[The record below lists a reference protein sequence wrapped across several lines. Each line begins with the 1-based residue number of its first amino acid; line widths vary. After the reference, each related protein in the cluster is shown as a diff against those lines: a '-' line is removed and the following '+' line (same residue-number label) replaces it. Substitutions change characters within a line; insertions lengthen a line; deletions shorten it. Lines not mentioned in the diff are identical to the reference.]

1 MDVIEKEPEDLG
13 SKEDNKKPYGKLDIT
28 DDLLKKITALA
39 ERGMSRA
46 HVRDYLVI
54 SKRQWMKK
62 SVHTQELEKAY
73 LRGQAQGVAFTAGK
87 LMELIKMGNL
97 EAIKFYLARIAKY
110 SEAPESDTNEPEIKK
125 AEKLI
130 IATLDPIEAAKIYQ
144 EFMKGSIK

>member
-1 MDVIEKEPEDLG
+1 MRIPRDLKKAIDDTENEPEDLG
-13 SKEDNKKPYGKLDIT
+13 LKEDNKKPYGKLDIT

-73 LRGQAQGVAFTAGK
+73 LQGQAQGVAYTAGK
-87 LMELIKMGNL
+87 LMELIKTGNL
-97 EAIKFYLARIAKY
+97 DAIKFYLARIAKY
-110 SEAPESDTNEPEIKK
+110 SEAPESDSNEPSDKK
-125 AEKLI
+125 PQKRLTILKNHLAQSL
-130 IATLDPIEAAKIYQ
+130 
-144 EFMKGSIK
+144 